1 MGNKQ
6 INKIVIRIFQYVVRR
21 LTKYLRRACGISCWM
36 ICSYQWNQRGISTV
50 KNDHQRW
57 KKDIKERWRYPA
69 KKKQDSSLTTLQ
81 PSDKM
86 LIPNL
91 PEERRGRQDALL
103 LGLGVHKVFSTHMRT
118 LQPRRSN
125 EKTNQKLNL
134 SIAQESYA
142 FFRQFVL

>member
-1 MGNKQ
+1 MT
-6 INKIVIRIFQYVVRR
+6 IRDERR
-21 LTKYLRRACGISCWM
+21 IYFFSSEIS
-36 ICSYQWNQRGISTV
+36 S
-50 KNDHQRW
+50 
-57 KKDIKERWRYPA
+57 KERWIYPG

-81 PSDKM
+81 PGDKM
-86 LIPNL
+86 LTPNL

-103 LGLGVHKVFSTHMRT
+103 LGLGVHKVFSTHTRT

-134 SIAQESYA
+134 SIAQESSA

>member
-1 MGNKQ
+1 MKEGY
-6 INKIVIRIFQYVVRR
+6 IFSVQK
-21 LTKYLRRACGISCWM
+21 LA
-36 ICSYQWNQRGISTV
+36 Q
-50 KNDHQRW
+50 
-57 KKDIKERWRYPA
+57 KKDEDIQR

-81 PSDKM
+81 PGGKI

-134 SIAQESYA
+134 SIAQESSA